1 MKVTLNWLKQY
12 VEFNWPPE
20 ELAERLTMIGIEVEG
35 VKKLGGELDG
45 VVVAQVVTKDK
56 HPNADKLTVCRVND
70 GRGERQI
77 VCGAQNFKAGDKVP
91 LIFPGYSLPA
101 KPGEPPFMIK
111 VGKIRGV
118 ESHGMMCSPQE
129 LGLGDLVEGL
139 LILREDAKVGQPFAE
154 YLGRTGS
161 DVVYDLEITPNRPDL
176 NSVIGIA
183 REISA
188 VTGNPLNPVGTR
200 STASVT
206 SSEENGTRW
215 NASLPG
221 SGAVRA
227 EDLVAVRIEDAELCP
242 RYAARVVRGVKIA
255 PSPDWLKSTLEKVGI
270 RSINNVVDVTNY
282 VMLEVGQPLHA
293 FDYHLL
299 QSRAGVPPASVVQS
313 GVGVPP
319 AGYAGVSP
327 AEHHATRNTQHASRP
342 TIVVRRAVEGEKFKT
357 LDGQERTLTSQMLLI
372 ADETKAVALA
382 GVMGG
387 QNSEINLN
395 TADVLIES
403 ACFKPQNIR
412 ATSKKLDLRTESS
425 YRYERGADIGIC
437 DWASRRAAQLILETA
452 GGTLA
457 QGVVDA
463 YPKPFE
469 PRQIALRHPQ
479 TDAVLGVAVPVEQQ
493 IECLQRLGLEIATA
507 AGIAPSTGVP
517 TPHTTVF
524 RVPSFRVDLK
534 REIDLIE
541 EVARLYGVDKIPATA
556 PRGAVGAN
564 PYDAVHDQ
572 LAEARRILTGLGL
585 FEAQGQTLISDAAG
599 KLMAGDALAPLSNP
613 LSSDMNVLRP
623 SLLPGLLDA
632 LRHNLSRKTYDV
644 ALFELG
650 RVFLVAQASPPAGSP
665 GVPPAGVRNSTPAT
679 REERRIAIALTGQR
693 HPLFWSGNDREAKFD
708 LYDLKG
714 LLEEFLEQFGL
725 RGLTYARRPDST
737 ALFLESATV
746 HLGRFQLG
754 EFGLLQPPLA
764 RQYDLRDAVLLAE
777 LNLDLLLARR
787 NTAKSF
793 RPLPAFPAIRRDVAM
808 ILPEATTHEAV
819 LQVVKQAKSA
829 NLETAELFDVFR
841 GKNVPPAQKSV
852 AYAFTYRHAER
863 TLTDAEV
870 NAAHEKLVAQL
881 KQRLHAVVR
890 ES

>member
-12 VEFNWPPE
+12 IEFDWTAA
-20 ELAERLTMIGIEVEG
+20 ELAERLTMIGTEVEG
-35 VKKLGGELDG
+35 MQKLGGELEG
-45 VVVAQVVTKDK
+45 VVVAQVITKDK

-70 GRGERQI
+70 GKSERQI

-91 LIFPGYSLPA
+91 LILPGSTLPA
-101 KPGEPPFMIK
+101 KPGEAPFTIK
-111 VGKIRGV
+111 VGKLRGV

-188 VTGNPLNPVGTR
+188 VTGNPLKLPQV
-200 STASVT
+200 
-206 SSEENGTRW
+206 
-215 NASLPG
+215 SLKETGDPAG
-221 SGAVRA
+221 K
-227 EDLVAVRIEDAELCP
+227 LVAVRIEDPELCP
-242 RYAARVVRGVKIA
+242 RYTARVIRGVKIA
-255 PSPDWLKSTLEKVGI
+255 PSPDWLKTSLEKVGV
-270 RSINNVVDVTNY
+270 RSISNVVDVTNY
-282 VMLEVGQPLHA
+282 VMLETGQPLHA

-299 QSRAGVPPASVVQS
+299 QSGAGVPPASE
-313 GVGVPP
+313 
-319 AGYAGVSP
+319 AGVSP
-327 AEHHATRNTQHASRP
+327 AEQNASRITHHASRP
-342 TIVVRRAVEGEKFKT
+342 TIVVRRATEGEKFMT
-357 LDGQERTLTSQMLLI
+357 LDGQARTLTGQMLLI

-395 TADVLIES
+395 TEDVLIES

-425 YRYERGADIGIC
+425 YRFERGADIGIC
-437 DWASRRAAQLILETA
+437 DWASQRAAQLILETA

-457 QGVVDA
+457 EGVVDA
-463 YPKPFE
+463 YPKPYA
-469 PRQIALRHPQ
+469 PKQIALRHSQ
-479 TDAVLGVAVPVEQQ
+479 TDAVLGVAVPMSQQ
-493 IECLQRLGLEIATA
+493 IECLQRLGLETETSS
-507 AGIAPSTGVP
+507 GIAPSTGVP
-517 TPHTTVF
+517 MPHTTVF

-541 EVARLYGVDKIPATA
+541 EVARLYGVDKLPATA
-556 PRGAVGAN
+556 PRGAVGSN
-564 PYDAVHDQ
+564 PYDAVHDH
-572 LAEARRILTGLGL
+572 LTEARRILTGLGL

-599 KLMAGDALAPLSNP
+599 KLVAGESLVSLSNP

-632 LRHNLSRKTYDV
+632 LRHNLSHKTYDA
-644 ALFELG
+644 ALFEVG
-650 RVFLVAQASPPAGSP
+650 RVFTEVGGQRA
-665 GVPPAGVRNSTPAT
+665 
-679 REERRIAIALTGQR
+679 EERRVAIALTGQR
-693 HPLFWSGNDREAKFD
+693 NPLFWSGGDREAKFD
-708 LYDLKG
+708 IYDLKG
-714 LLEEFLEQFGL
+714 MLEEFLEQFGL
-725 RGLTYARRPDST
+725 RGQSFVRRTDST
-737 ALFLESATV
+737 VLFLESATI

-754 EFGLLQPPLA
+754 EFGQLLPPLA

-787 NTAKSF
+787 NQSKSF

-819 LQVVKQAKSA
+819 LQVVKQAKAA
-829 NLETAELFDVFR
+829 NLETVDLFDVFR
-841 GKNVPPAQKSV
+841 GKNVPPGQKSM

-863 TLTDAEV
+863 TLTDTEV
-870 NAAHEKLVAQL
+870 NPAHEKLVAQL
-881 KQRLHAVVR
+881 KQRLQAVVR
-890 ES
+890 E

>member
-1 MKVTLNWLKQY
+1 MKVTFNWLKQY
-12 VEFNWPPE
+12 VEFDWSPA
-20 ELAERLTMIGIEVEG
+20 ELAERLTMLGLEVET
-35 VKKLGGELDG
+35 VQKLGGEFEG
-45 VVVAQVVTKDK
+45 IVVAQVITRDK
-56 HPNADKLTVCRVND
+56 HPNADKLSLCRVND
-70 GRGERQI
+70 GQGERQI

-91 LIFPGYSLPA
+91 LILPGASLPA
-101 KPGEPPFMIK
+101 KPGEAPFTIK

-129 LGLGDLVEGL
+129 LGMGDEVQGL
-139 LILREDAKVGQPFAE
+139 LILREDARVGQPFAE

-188 VTGNPLNPVGTR
+188 ATGNPLRLPLVQFNEAGRQV
-200 STASVT
+200 
-206 SSEENGTRW
+206 EEL
-215 NASLPG
+215 AQ
-221 SGAVRA
+221 
-227 EDLVAVRIEDAELCP
+227 VRIEDPELCP
-242 RYAARVVRGVKIA
+242 RYTARVITGVKIA
-255 PSPDWLKSTLEKVGI
+255 GSPDWLKSTLEKVGV

-282 VMLEVGQPLHA
+282 VMLETGQPLHA

-299 QSRAGVPPASVVQS
+299 ATAS
-313 GVGVPP
+313 G
-319 AGYAGVSP
+319 AAC
-327 AEHHATRNTQHASRP
+327 P
-342 TIVVRRAVEGEKFKT
+342 TIVVRRAGESEKFMT

-395 TADVLIES
+395 TVDVLLES

-425 YRYERGADIGIC
+425 YRYERGADVGIC
-437 DWASRRAAQLILETA
+437 DWASQRAAQLILETA

-463 YPKPFE
+463 YPKPFT
-469 PRQIALRHPQ
+469 PRLINLRHPQ
-479 TDAVLGVAVPVEQQ
+479 TDAVLGVVVPVERQ
-493 IECLQRLGLEIATA
+493 IDCLQRLGLEVETA
-507 AGIAPSTGVP
+507 PGIAPTTGVR
-517 TPHTTVF
+517 TPHATAF

-541 EVARLYGVDKIPATA
+541 EVARLYGTDKIPATP

-564 PYDAVHDQ
+564 AYDAVHDQ

-585 FEAQGQTLISDAAG
+585 FETQGQTLISETAG
-599 KLMAGDALAPLSNP
+599 KLVAGEALVALSNP

-623 SLLPGLLDA
+623 SLLPCLLDA
-632 LRHNLSRKTYDV
+632 LRHNVNRKTYDA
-644 ALFELG
+644 ALFEVG
-650 RVFLVAQASPPAGSP
+650 RVFTQTAGQ
-665 GVPPAGVRNSTPAT
+665 R
-679 REERRIAIALTGQR
+679 REERRVAIALTGQR
-693 HPLFWSGNDREAKFD
+693 NSLFWSGGEREAKLD

-714 LLEEFLEQFGL
+714 MIEEFLEQFGL
-725 RGLTYARRPDST
+725 RGMNYVRRADST

-754 EFGLLQPPLA
+754 EFGQLLPPLA

-787 NTAKSF
+787 NNAKTF
-793 RPLPAFPAIRRDVAM
+793 RSLPAFPAIRRDVAM
-808 ILPEATTHEAV
+808 VLPEATTYDTI
-819 LQVVKQAKSA
+819 LQVVKQAKPA
-829 NLETAELFDVFR
+829 NLEAAELFDVFR
-841 GKNVPPAQKSV
+841 GKNVPAGQKSM
-852 AYAFTYRHAER
+852 AYAFTYRHTER

-870 NAAHEKLVAQL
+870 NAVHEKLVAQL
-881 KQRLHAVVR
+881 KQKLLAVVR
-890 ES
+890 E

>member
-12 VEFNWPPE
+12 VEFNRSPE

-35 VKKLGGELDG
+35 VKNLGGELDG

-56 HPNADKLTVCRVND
+56 HPNADKLSVCCVND
-70 GRGERQI
+70 GKGGRQI

-91 LIFPGYSLPA
+91 LILPGSSLPA
-101 KPGEPPFMIK
+101 KPGEPPFTIK

-129 LGLGDLVEGL
+129 LGLPDQIEGL

-188 VTGNPLNPVGTR
+188 VTGNPLKVPQIKLTEAGNRVD
-200 STASVT
+200 
-206 SSEENGTRW
+206 E
-215 NASLPG
+215 
-221 SGAVRA
+221 
-227 EDLVAVRIEDAELCP
+227 LVAVRIEDAELCP
-242 RYAARVVRGVKIA
+242 RYTARMVRGVKIG

-270 RSINNVVDVTNY
+270 RSISNVVDVTNY

-299 QSRAGVPPASVVQS
+299 QSG
-313 GVGVPP
+313 
-319 AGYAGVSP
+319 AGVSP
-327 AEHHATRNTQHASRP
+327 ASETGVPPAEPHASRITHHAPRP
-342 TIVVRRAVEGEKFKT
+342 TIVIRRAADGEKFTT
-357 LDGQERTLTSQMLLI
+357 LDGQERKLNSQMLLI

-387 QNSEINLN
+387 QNSEINPN
-395 TADVLIES
+395 TSDVLIES

-412 ATSKKLDLRTESS
+412 ATSKKIELRTESS
-425 YRYERGADIGIC
+425 YRYERGADIEIC
-437 DWASRRAAQLILETA
+437 DWASQRAAQLILQTA

-469 PRQIALRHPQ
+469 PKQIALRHTQ
-479 TDAVLGVAVPVEQQ
+479 TDAVLGIAVPMEQQ
-493 IECLQRLGLEIATA
+493 IEYLQRLGLETQTA
-507 AGIAPSTGVP
+507 AGIAPSTGVRMP
-517 TPHTTVF
+517 PTTVF

-534 REIDLIE
+534 REIDLVE
-541 EVARLYGVDKIPATA
+541 EVARLYGVDKIPATT
-556 PRGAVGAN
+556 PRGAIGTN

-572 LAEARRILTGLGL
+572 LSDARRILTGLGL
-585 FEAQGQTLISDAAG
+585 FEAQGQTLISDSAA
-599 KLMAGDALAPLSNP
+599 KLMAGDALVPLSNP

-632 LRHNLSRKTYDV
+632 LRHNLSHKTYDV
-644 ALFELG
+644 ALFEVG
-650 RVFLVAQASPPAGSP
+650 RVFIEVEGQ
-665 GVPPAGVRNSTPAT
+665 R
-679 REERRIAIALTGQR
+679 REERRVAIALTGQR
-693 HPLFWSGNDREAKFD
+693 NPVFWSGNDREAKFD
-708 LYDLKG
+708 IYDLKG

-725 RGLTYARRPDST
+725 RGVNYVRRQDST
-737 ALFLESATV
+737 SLFLESATV
-746 HLGRFQLG
+746 NLGRFQLG
-754 EFGLLQPPLA
+754 EFGQLLLPLA

-787 NTAKSF
+787 NTTKSF
-793 RPLPAFPAIRRDVAM
+793 RPLPAFPTVRRDVAM
-808 ILPEATTHEAV
+808 LVPETTTHEAV
-819 LQVVKQAKSA
+819 LQAVKQAKPA
-829 NLETAELFDVFR
+829 NLETTELFDVFR
-841 GKNVPPAQKSV
+841 GKNVPPGQKSM

-863 TLTDAEV
+863 TLTDTEV

-881 KQRLHAVVR
+881 KQRVQAVVR

>member
-1 MKVTLNWLKQY
+1 MKVTLNWLRQY
-12 VEFNWPPE
+12 VEFDWSPD
-20 ELAERLTMIGIEVEG
+20 ELAERLTMLGIEVEG
-35 VKKLGGELDG
+35 VQKLGGEFEG
-45 VVVAQVVTKDK
+45 IVVAQVITKDK

-70 GRGERQI
+70 GKSERQI

-91 LIFPGYSLPA
+91 LILPGASLPA
-101 KPGEPPFMIK
+101 KPGEAPFTIK
-111 VGKIRGV
+111 VGKLRGV
-118 ESHGMMCSPQE
+118 ESQGMMCSPQE
-129 LGLGDLVEGL
+129 LGMGDPVEGL

-188 VTGNPLNPVGTR
+188 ATGNPLKLPQVKL
-200 STASVT
+200 
-206 SSEENGTRW
+206 EEAGGRVEE
-215 NASLPG
+215 S
-221 SGAVRA
+221 
-227 EDLVAVRIEDAELCP
+227 VAVRIEDAELCP
-242 RYAARVVRGVKIA
+242 RYTARVVRGIKIA
-255 PSPDWLKSTLEKVGI
+255 PSPDWLKNSLEAVGV

-282 VMLEVGQPLHA
+282 VMLETGQPLHA

-299 QSRAGVPPASVVQS
+299 AKTGGDA
-313 GVGVPP
+313 
-319 AGYAGVSP
+319 
-327 AEHHATRNTQHASRP
+327 RP
-342 TIVVRRAVEGEKFKT
+342 TIVVRRAGEGEKFKT

-372 ADETKAVALA
+372 ADESKAVALA

-387 QNSEINLN
+387 QNSEIGLN
-395 TADVLIES
+395 TVDVLIES

-412 ATSKKLDLRTESS
+412 ATSKKLELRTESS

-437 DWASRRAAQLILETA
+437 DWASQRAAQLILETA
-452 GGTLA
+452 GGKLA

-463 YPKPFE
+463 YPKPFSAK
-469 PRQIALRHPQ
+469 QIALRHTQ

-493 IECLQRLGLEIATA
+493 IESLQRLGLEIETA
-507 AGIAPSTGVP
+507 PGLAPSTGVRLP
-517 TPHTTVF
+517 QATVF

-541 EVARLYGVDKIPATA
+541 EVARLYGVDKIPAA
-556 PRGAVGAN
+556 PPRGAVGAN

-599 KLMAGDALAPLSNP
+599 KLMTGGALVPLSNP

-632 LRHNLSRKTYDV
+632 LRHNLSHKTYDA
-644 ALFELG
+644 ALFEVG
-650 RVFLVAQASPPAGSP
+650 RVFTETDGQ
-665 GVPPAGVRNSTPAT
+665 R
-679 REERRIAIALTGQR
+679 REERRVAIALTGQR
-693 HPLFWSGNDREAKFD
+693 NPLFWSGDEREAKFD
-708 LYDLKG
+708 IYDLKG

-725 RGLTYARRPDST
+725 RGMNYARRTEST

-754 EFGLLQPPLA
+754 EFGQLLPPLA

-787 NTAKSF
+787 NPANSF

-808 ILPEATTHEAV
+808 IVPEATTHEAI
-819 LQVVKQAKSA
+819 LQVARQAKPA
-829 NLETAELFDVFR
+829 NLETVELFDVFR
-841 GKNVPPAQKSV
+841 GKNVAAGQKSM
-852 AYAFTYRHAER
+852 AYAFTYRHVER

-870 NAAHEKLVAQL
+870 NAAHDKLVGQL
-881 KQRLHAVVR
+881 KERLGAIVR
-890 ES
+890 E